1 MDNERLAV
9 CEFCGQTFYSEA
21 KDEQAR
27 KREALMKC
35 NCTEAVIR
43 RKKDEYIRN
52 AKNELRE
59 VFKYDFFSDKESTYG
74 NTQEDIMEIISRI
87 LPYMVDFEVYGLTV
101 SIPSLGKI
109 TLKVTSDGEIKIKRQ
124 IGATIEKKVSK

>member
-1 MDNERLAV
+1 MDNERLAI

-21 KDEQAR
+21 ETENER
-27 KREALMKC
+27 KKEALMKC

>member
-1 MDNERLAV
+1 MNDEQLAV

-21 KDEQAR
+21 ETAMER
-27 KREALMKC
+27 KKEALMKC
-35 NCTEAVIR
+35 KCDEAVR
-43 RKKDEYIRN
+43 ARKKLEYITK
-52 AKNELRE
+52 AKRELRE
-59 VFKYDFFSDKESTYG
+59 VFRYDFFQESENAYG
-74 NTQEDIMEIISRI
+74 EMQEKIMEIISLI